1 VHSIFG
7 ALFLFKKNGFGFLRG
22 DYKLHKIMETIMNL
36 QDIDSQL
43 QKLELGKGDL
53 PAKVKA
59 LSGEVERTREI
70 LSQKT
75 ADHASNIAEH
85 TSVDQQ
91 VTLTKDRL
99 NKYKVQQYQVKN
111 NKEYDAITTEIE
123 TALKVKFEQEY
134 RSEEL
139 KEMIEQS
146 AKEIE
151 QTDAHLKELEESLT
165 NLRVE
170 LENKLAIT
178 HEEEKALIAQRQ
190 TVALLVPKPI
200 LSTYERIRQGRG
212 GYAVALL
219 QQGACSQC
227 SSRVPP
233 QRGLEIRMM
242 NKINLC
248 EVCGRILVWKPE
260 EMESSPVE

>member
-1 VHSIFG
+1 M
-7 ALFLFKKNGFGFLRG
+7 
-22 DYKLHKIMETIMNL
+22 HKILETIMNL
-36 QDIDSQL
+36 QEIDSQL

-59 LSGEVERTREI
+59 LSGEVERTRET

-75 ADHASNIAEH
+75 AEHAAYLAEKG
-85 TSVDQQ
+85 SVDLQ
-91 VTLTKDRL
+91 VTLIKDRL

-123 TALKVKFEQEY
+123 TALKNKDDQEY

-139 KEMIEQS
+139 KEMIAQS
-146 AKEIE
+146 AVEIT
-151 QTDAHLKELEESLT
+151 QVKARLKELEESLAS
-165 NLRVE
+165 LRVE
-170 LENKLAIT
+170 LEDKLAIT
-178 HEEEKALIAQRQ
+178 HEEEKALIAKRQ
-190 TVALLVPKPI
+190 TVVPQVPKPI

-212 GYAVALL
+212 GYAVATL

-242 NKINLC
+242 SKINLC

-260 EMESSPVE
+260 EFAASPLE

>member
-7 ALFLFKKNGFGFLRG
+7 ALFFILKNGFGFLRG
-22 DYKLHKIMETIMNL
+22 DYKLHKILETIMNL
-36 QDIDSQL
+36 QDIDTQL

-59 LSGEVERTREI
+59 FSGEVERTREI
-70 LSQKT
+70 LSQKK
-75 ADHASNIAEH
+75 ANHAANLAEQA
-85 TSVDQQ
+85 SVDLQ
-91 VTLTKDRL
+91 VTLVKDRL

-123 TALKVKFEQEY
+123 TALKNKDDLEY
-134 RSEEL
+134 RIEEL
-139 KEMIEQS
+139 KEMIALAE
-146 AKEIE
+146 KEIE
-151 QTDAHLKELEESLT
+151 HTEAHLKELEESLT
-165 NLRVE
+165 SLRAE
-170 LENKLAIT
+170 LEKKLAIT
-178 HEEEKALIAQRQ
+178 HEEEKALIAKRQ
-190 TVALLVPKPI
+190 TVVPLVPKPI

-212 GYAVALL
+212 GYAVAML

-260 EMESSPVE
+260 EIESSPVE